1 VLENKYYVD
10 EIYDRVIVTPVV
22 DGSRVILWKVVDQ
35 GIIDGLFVN
44 GAALV
49 SRALGWI
56 GSRLET
62 GQLGEYAWALALGAL
77 AVIAAFTRR

>member
-1 VLENKYYVD
+1 
-10 EIYDRVIVTPVV
+10 
-22 DGSRVILWKVVDQ
+22 
-35 GIIDGLFVN
+35 
-44 GAALV
+44 
-49 SRALGWI
+49 LGWI